1 MLRAAAVMSIALSVS
16 FAGCLYSKRLE
27 IRVRKLE
34 KILLLLSQ
42 IKTAIEFTADS
53 LEGILSSLGD
63 TCDLSLLPFVEVCR
77 LKMTGGADFFS
88 AWSEALAAKEN
99 VSQPNFRDARQN
111 LELAQSKTE
120 DQITPLPE
128 FFLAKWTK
136 SFIGWFSPAGWRVV
150 LLIILA
156 LLGALLVFFFLCNDY
171 RWRKNSLIGSIL
183 ATCLLLIAI
192 ASAIASSTSFNR
204 HNKAVVTE
212 PMIVVKGSP
221 ETSSIDKLVLHEGT
235 ELDIEETLGDWHK
248 IRIADGN
255 TGWVQSDEITI
266 I

>member
-1 MLRAAAVMSIALSVS
+1 MKRILTILFLSLATSLHAQDPAALMKQGNEAFKNADYTQAASSYEAILN
-16 FAGCLYSKRLE
+16 AGYENADLYYNLGNAYYRLE
-27 IRVRKLE
+27 
-34 KILLLLSQ
+34 
-42 IKTAIEFTADS
+42 EFGQAV
-53 LEGILSSLGD
+53 LNYERAL
-63 TCDLSLLPFVEVCR
+63 R
-77 LKMTGGADFFS
+77 LK
-88 AWSEALAAKEN
+88 
-99 VSQPNFRDARQN
+99 PNFRDARQN
-111 LELAQSKTE
+111 LELVQSKTE

-128 FFLAKWTK
+128 FFLAKWAK

-192 ASAIASSTSFNR
+192 AAAIASSASFN
-204 HNKAVVTE
+204 HHDKAVVTE

-248 IRIADGN
+248 VRIADGN

>member
-1 MLRAAAVMSIALSVS
+1 MKRILTILFLFLATSLHAQNPETLMKQGNEAFKNADYTQAVSSYEAILNDGYENAD
-16 FAGCLYSKRLE
+16 LYYNLGNAYYRLE
-27 IRVRKLE
+27 E
-34 KILLLLSQ
+34 FGMAILNYERAL
-42 IKTAIEFTADS
+42 
-53 LEGILSSLGD
+53 
-63 TCDLSLLPFVEVCR
+63 R
-77 LKMTGGADFFS
+77 LK
-88 AWSEALAAKEN
+88 
-99 VSQPNFRDARQN
+99 PNFRDARQN

-128 FFLAKWTK
+128 FFLSKWAK
-136 SFIGWFSPAGWRVV
+136 SFIGWFSPTGWRVA

-156 LLGALLVFFFLCNDY
+156 FLGALLVFFFLCNDY
-171 RWRKNSLIGSIL
+171 RWRKNALIGSIL

-192 ASAIASSTSFNR
+192 ASAIASSASFNH

-212 PMIVVKGSP
+212 PMIVIKGSP
-221 ETSSIDKLVLHEGT
+221 EASSIDKLVLHEGT

>member
-1 MLRAAAVMSIALSVS
+1 MKQGNEAFKNADYTQAASSYEAILK
-16 FAGCLYSKRLE
+16 AGYENADLYYNLGNAYYRLE
-27 IRVRKLE
+27 
-34 KILLLLSQ
+34 
-42 IKTAIEFTADS
+42 EFGQAV
-53 LEGILSSLGD
+53 LNYERAL
-63 TCDLSLLPFVEVCR
+63 R
-77 LKMTGGADFFS
+77 LK
-88 AWSEALAAKEN
+88 
-99 VSQPNFRDARQN
+99 PNFRDARQN

-156 LLGALLVFFFLCNDY
+156 LLGALLVFFFLCSDY